1 MRAIGY
7 VRVSTEEQAV
17 NGNSLGIQREKI
29 GAMAALQDA
38 DLLDVIVD
46 DASARNLNRPGMQHV
61 LNMVKSREVDA
72 VIVYKLDRLTRRV
85 RDLAALL
92 ERFDKA
98 NVALISVSES
108 LDTSTAAGRLVLNVM
123 GSVAQWEREAIS
135 ERTREALQAK
145 RARGERTGNIP
156 YGCQLA
162 EDGTHLEDEPEEQRI
177 LRLIKRRRKDGLTLR
192 AIADELNG
200 RGIHTRKGGEWKHQY
215 VANLLNTK

>member
-72 VIVYKLDRLTRRV
+72 VIVYKLDRLTRSV
-85 RDLAALL
+85 RDLGALL
-92 ERFDKA
+92 ELFDKA
-98 NVALISVSES
+98 GVSLVSVSES
-108 LDTSTAAGRLVLNVM
+108 LDTGTAAGRLVLNVM
-123 GSVAQWEREAIS
+123 GSVAQWEREAIA

-162 EDGTHLEDEPEEQRI
+162 EDGIHLDQAAEEQRI
-177 LRLIKRRRKDGLTLR
+177 LRLIQRRRKAGLTLR

-200 RGIHTRKGGEWKHQY
+200 RGIRTRKGGEWKHQY